1 MGSSQEMEDERT
13 DEDRIIENLVL
24 EGKQALYEDIDFLP
38 SRQSL
43 YNDEGLI
50 PDYDDE
56 LFQKIE

>member
-1 MGSSQEMEDERT
+1 MEGERT
-13 DEDRIIENLVL
+13 DEDRIIENLIL
-24 EGKQALYEDIDFLP
+24 EGKQALYEDVDFLP

-43 YNDEGLI
+43 YNVDNVI